1 MGFGSATKKISKVA
15 DMAEEVYRRLNELRA
30 QVQAMQETVRDTHDR
45 VERLE
50 AKVDQ
55 QTAVIEALAEREG
68 VDVERLRAEAAIE
81 EAEEEAEGREGAEE
95 EAEGREEDEPPV
107 AAEETPGAADA
118 DGDADGDTGVE
129 SDPASKTD

>member
-50 AKVDQ
+50 VKVDQ

-68 VDVERLRAEAAIE
+68 VDVERIRAEAAIE
-81 EAEEEAEGREGAEE
+81 EAEEESEGREGAGQEP
-95 EAEGREEDEPPV
+95 EGREEDDEPSG
-107 AAEETPGAADA
+107 AEETPGTADA
-118 DGDADGDTGVE
+118 DGDADGDAGVE